1 VTLTI
6 VIALG
11 ACVLIVVM
19 LAVAFVLPPVDDESF
34 VKASRRTSSP
44 LSPRPEVTIQ
54 RSGTM
59 PALKDA
65 PAPRAT
71 PETRTKPA
79 ENPAQRPVWREIA
92 ATSTRWRR
100 KLSHA
105 LLHFRAW
112 RRRRGLDA
120 GQAGRVAAGVVVL
133 AVALGYLIAHI

>member
-1 VTLTI
+1 M
-6 VIALG
+6 IALG

-19 LAVAFVLPPVDDESF
+19 LAVAFVLPPVDDESI
-34 VKASRRTSSP
+34 VQANRRTSSP
-44 LSPRPEVTIQ
+44 RSPRREVIIR

-65 PAPRAT
+65 PGARTT

-79 ENPAQRPVWREIA
+79 GKPAQRPAWREITEA
-92 ATSTRWRR
+92 STTSRR